1 MSEPS
6 SRLTEALRDRY
17 TIERELGR
25 GGMATVY
32 LARDHRHDRLVALKL
47 LHAELAHSLGPERFQ
62 REIRLAARLQHPHI
76 LGVHDSGETEGQLW
90 FTMPYVE
97 GESLRE
103 RLRRE
108 KQLPVED
115 AIRIAT
121 EAGRALDYAHR
132 HGVIHRDVKPENILL
147 TRDGDTMVADFG
159 IARTLGTTEGEPL
172 TQTGTSI
179 GTPAYMSPEQAAG
192 DHELDARTDV
202 YSLAAVLYEM
212 LAGEPPFTGPTAQA
226 INAKRVTGTVPG
238 VRTVRPSVPEPV
250 EQAILRAMAP
260 APADRFATT
269 AAFAQALG
277 GAGPASAG
285 TRTSVAL
292 PTARQPRNRG
302 ALAAGALL
310 LVAIAGGLV
319 WANGDTDD
327 PAPADAGPP
336 RIAVLPFENRGAPDD
351 EYFVESMTDEVRGK
365 LAGLP
370 ALKVIA
376 RTSSSEYKDTGKS
389 PGEIGRELG
398 VQYLLTGTV
407 RWEKGPAGDRVRV
420 SPELI
425 DVRDASTRW
434 QHPFDAPMTDV
445 WAVQGQIAG
454 EVAQALDLVLGAS
467 ERQALTTRPTTNL
480 AAYDAYM
487 RGEEESRGLTR
498 LTTASL
504 QRALRHYETAVAL
517 DSTFAQGWL
526 QITRLH
532 AEEYFGGTDPTPAR
546 LEATRRAAE
555 RVAALRPGT
564 FEAHWARAEYY
575 AAARDNRRASA
586 EARQALRLAP
596 MHPDLLALM
605 ARYEQRSGE
614 WDAAT
619 EHLRQAALLDPRSGR
634 VADALATHLIRVRRF
649 REAREVAE
657 RALALDPINL
667 DLRSTSALARL
678 GEGDPAG
685 AYRIA
690 REVPAGL
697 DSITHAMYFGAI
709 SLEWLLD
716 ERQQGLVLRAGL
728 GAFGNDRATWG
739 GAVGTA
745 YLRRGDTLRA
755 RAYIDSARMVQ
766 ERLVRD
772 DPRNPDQ
779 RAHLAWMLALLGRR
793 PEARA
798 QGEEAF
804 AVASASG
811 DVVMIDYIREALA
824 GMYVNLG
831 DHDAA
836 LAHLDTILRGPS
848 KTNPGRL
855 REDID
860 FAPLRGD
867 PRFER
872 LLAKYE
878 VMAPVSPTD

>member
-6 SRLTEALRDRY
+6 HRLTEALRDRY
-17 TIERELGR
+17 TIDRELGR

-47 LHAELAHSLGPERFQ
+47 LHGELAHSLGPDRFQ

-147 TRDGDTMVADFG
+147 SRDGDTMVADFG
-159 IARTLGTTEGEPL
+159 IARALGTPESDQL
-172 TQTGTSI
+172 TQTGTSV

-192 DHELDARTDV
+192 DHDLDARTDI
-202 YSLAAVLYEM
+202 YSLGAVLYEM

-226 INAKRVTGTVPG
+226 ISAKRAAGAVPR

-250 EQAILRAMAP
+250 EHAIVRAMAP

-269 AAFAQALG
+269 AAFAQAIG
-277 GAGPASAG
+277 SAG
-285 TRTSVAL
+285 SI
-292 PTARQPRNRG
+292 ARPQRNRV
-302 ALAAGALL
+302 ALAASAAF
-310 LVAIAGGLV
+310 LVVVAGGLY
-319 WANGDTDD
+319 WTNGRTDTA
-327 PAPADAGPP
+327 APSDGGPP
-336 RIAVLPFENRGAPDD
+336 RIAVIPFENRGPSDD
-351 EYFVESMTDEVRGK
+351 EYFAESMTDEVRGK
-365 LAGLP
+365 LTGLP

-376 RTSSSEYKDTGKS
+376 RTSSSEYKASGKS

-407 RWEKGPAGDRVRV
+407 RWDKGASGDRVRV

-425 DVRDASTRW
+425 EVKDASTRW
-434 QHPFDAPMTDV
+434 QRSFDAPMTDV

-454 EVAQALDLVLGAS
+454 EVAQALDLELGAK
-467 ERQALTTRPTTNL
+467 EREALTTSPTTNL

-487 RGEEESRGLTR
+487 RGEEESRSLTR
-498 LTTASL
+498 LTAASL
-504 QRALRHYETAVAL
+504 RRALRHYEAAVGL
-517 DSTFAQGWL
+517 DSTFAQAWL

-532 AEEYFGGTDPTPAR
+532 AEEYLGGTDPTPAR

-555 RVAALRPGT
+555 RVATLRPGT
-564 FEAHWARAEYY
+564 FQAHWARAEYY
-575 AAARDNRRASA
+575 AAARDIRRAA
-586 EARQALRLAP
+586 VEAREALRLAP
-596 MHPDLLALM
+596 VHPDLLALM
-605 ARYEQRSGE
+605 ARYEARSGE
-614 WDAAT
+614 WDPAT

-634 VADALATHLIRVRRF
+634 VADPLVHQLIRVRRF
-649 REAREVAE
+649 REAREVAD

-667 DLRSTSALARL
+667 DLRWAAAAARL
-678 GEGDPAG
+678 SEGDAAG
-685 AYRIA
+685 AYLTV

-709 SLEWLLD
+709 GLEWMLD
-716 ERQQGLVLRAGL
+716 ERQQGLILRAGL
-728 GAFGNDRATWG
+728 GAFGNDRATW
-739 GAVGTA
+739 ANSVGKA
-745 YLRRGDTLRA
+745 YQRRGDTVRA

-766 ERLVRD
+766 EQLVRD
-772 DPRNPDQ
+772 DPGNPDQ
-779 RAHLAWMLALLGRR
+779 RQHLASMLAFLGRKA
-793 PEARA
+793 EARA
-798 QGEEAF
+798 QGEQAF
-804 AVASASG
+804 AAANASG

-824 GMYVNLG
+824 GLYVLLG

-836 LAHLDTILRGPS
+836 LAHLDTVLRGPS
-848 KTNPGRL
+848 RMNPGRL
-855 REDID
+855 REDIK
-860 FAPLRGD
+860 FAPLRRD
-867 PRFER
+867 PRFEQ

>member
-1 MSEPS
+1 MSGPAPK
-6 SRLTEALRDRY
+6 LTEALRDRY

-32 LARDHRHDRLVALKL
+32 LAHDRKHDRLVALKL
-47 LHAELAHSLGPERFQ
+47 LHGELAHTLGPDRFQ

-76 LGVHDSGETEGQLW
+76 LGVHDSGETAGHLW

-97 GESLRE
+97 GESLRD

-108 KQLPVED
+108 KQLPVDD

-159 IARTLGTTEGEPL
+159 IARALGTAGTEQL
-172 TQTGTSI
+172 TQTGTSV

-192 DHELDARTDV
+192 EQELDPRTDI
-202 YSLAAVLYEM
+202 YSLGTVLYEM
-212 LAGEPPFTGPTAQA
+212 LAGEPPFTGATLQA
-226 INAKRVTGTVPG
+226 IHAKRLAGAVPG
-238 VRTVRPSVPEPV
+238 VRMVRPSAPEPV
-250 EQAILRAMAP
+250 EQAIIRAMAP
-260 APADRFATT
+260 APADRFATA

-277 GAGPASAG
+277 SAGSTSAG
-285 TRTSVAL
+285 THTPA
-292 PTARQPRNRG
+292 PAFAARPQRNRM
-302 ALAAGALL
+302 ALAAGAVLL
-310 LVAIAGGLV
+310 LGVAGGLI
-319 WANGDTDD
+319 WANGS
-327 PAPADAGPP
+327 ADRTATADGGPP

-351 EYFVESMTDEVRGK
+351 EYFAESMTDEVRGK

-376 RTSSSEYKDTGKS
+376 RASSSEYKATSKS

-407 RWEKGPAGDRVRV
+407 RWEKGASGDRVRV

-434 QHPFDAPMTDV
+434 QRPFEAPMTDV

-454 EVAQALDLVLGAS
+454 EVAQALDLVLGAR
-467 ERQALTTRPTTNL
+467 ERQALTTHPTTNL

-546 LEATRRAAE
+546 LEAARRAAE

-564 FEAHWARAEYY
+564 FQAHWARAEYY
-575 AAARDNRRASA
+575 AAARDNRRAAA

-614 WDAAT
+614 WEAAT
-619 EHLRQAALLDPRSGR
+619 EHLRQAALLDPRSAR
-634 VADALATHLIRVRRF
+634 VAEALANHLIRVRRF
-649 REAREVAE
+649 REARDVAD

-667 DLRSTSALARL
+667 DLRSTAALARL
-678 GEGDPAG
+678 GDGDAAG

-697 DSITHAMYFGAI
+697 DSITHAMYFGAT

-716 ERQQGLVLRAGL
+716 ESQQDLVLRAGL
-728 GAFGNDRATWG
+728 GAFGNDRATWA

-755 RAYIDSARMVQ
+755 RAYVDSARMVQ

-772 DPRNPDQ
+772 DPDNPDQ
-779 RAHLAWMLALLGRR
+779 RQHLAGILAFLGRKA
-793 PEARA
+793 EARA
-798 QGEEAF
+798 NGEEAF
-804 AVASASG
+804 AVANATG

-824 GMYVNLG
+824 GMYVLIG

-836 LAHLDTILRGPS
+836 LAQLDTMLRGPS

-860 FAPLRGD
+860 FAPLRRD
-867 PRFER
+867 PRFEQ
-872 LLAKYE
+872 LLAKHE